1 MDPELPKT
9 LTFAADAAK
18 KAHDLI
24 AVLEEEFA
32 KLKEALRSASE
43 LMGYAHAAVIAQPP
57 GVIPDAPPV
66 GVKPNP
72 AFTVPTHP
80 AHAVENPA
88 FNHEGNLEEQKPE
101 PPIHHS

>member
-43 LMGYAHAAVIAQPP
+43 LMGHAHAAVIAQPP
-57 GVIPDAPPV
+57 VAPE
-66 GVKPNP
+66 
-72 AFTVPTHP
+72 FTMPTHP
-80 AHAVENPA
+80 HAVVE
-88 FNHEGNLEEQKPE
+88 PE